1 MASIASVSPTPTI
14 QRAFDRSISPHSG
27 AQKYVVVWEWETK
40 PHRWRPYSPEVT
52 QLLERAH
59 TKKINKIYLKDADP
73 LLYEYYIDMTNFE
86 QICEPTGEKYPV
98 RREYY
103 ALTSPAA
110 KGAKWEWASHALTG
124 SNGSN
129 ASNEWHIYDM
139 EVQTVIEEAWAE
151 HQQTVDIGTHF
162 PGKRFLALC
171 YVKSILVMIE

>member
-110 KGAKWEWASHALTG
+110 KGKFFSEIKFS
-124 SNGSN
+124 
-129 ASNEWHIYDM
+129 
-139 EVQTVIEEAWAE
+139 
-151 HQQTVDIGTHF
+151 
-162 PGKRFLALC
+162 
-171 YVKSILVMIE
+171 LVMSTTFEFSRQKLDTKLLENRTFQSIPNLEWRIFDSFKLAQLQF